1 MMPNKIYI
9 TEDHKIML
17 SPPKDGTTFFTYI
30 SYPYVEGLLDNIKV
44 LCGVSANKYIDTQ
57 IDGIKS
63 LDGDISEWV
72 DKNFWELV

>member
-1 MMPNKIYI
+1 MIPNKIYI
-9 TEDHKIML
+9 TEDHKILL
-17 SPPKDGTTFFTYI
+17 SPPEDGTAFLTYI
-30 SYPYVEGLLDNIKV
+30 SYPYLEGLLDNIKV
-44 LCGVSANKYIDTQ
+44 LCGESANRYIDSQ